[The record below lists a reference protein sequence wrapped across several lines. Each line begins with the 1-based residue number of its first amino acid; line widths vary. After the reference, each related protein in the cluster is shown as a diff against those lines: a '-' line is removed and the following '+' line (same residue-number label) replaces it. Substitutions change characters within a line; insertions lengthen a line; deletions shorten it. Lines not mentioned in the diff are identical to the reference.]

1 MNKIKLKDKIKINDY
16 VELTYANG
24 AFGYYDNPNFKGIVK
39 KIKGL
44 NGSSVELTFDDNSV
58 GYLTY
63 TTKLKIGK

>member
-1 MNKIKLKDKIKINDY
+1 MNKIKLKDRIKVGEY
-16 VELTYANG
+16 VKLYAHYG
-24 AFGYYDNPNFKGIVK
+24 SFGYYSTPNHEGIVT

-63 TTKLKIGK
+63 TTKVER